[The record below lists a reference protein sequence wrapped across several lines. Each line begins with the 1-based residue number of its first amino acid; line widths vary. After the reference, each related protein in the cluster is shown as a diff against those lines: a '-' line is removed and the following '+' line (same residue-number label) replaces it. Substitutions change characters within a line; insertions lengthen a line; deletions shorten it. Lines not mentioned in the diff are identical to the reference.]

1 MRERRGLALLEG
13 QRAVAT
19 ALDVPEKVRLLVM
32 TDAVSGHPDAD
43 RLRTRAEASGI
54 PVRVVPAGEVV
65 EYAATD
71 HPSGFLAVLAW
82 APRRLP
88 GTAEVMAEIERRAP
102 EQLLCLDRVADPGNL
117 GTLLR
122 TADAFGVGGV
132 VLGRGCV
139 EATNPKV
146 VRSAV
151 GSLLSL
157 PWIVEDVVLPELLP
171 LLHDHGWLVLRA
183 EASSGDS
190 PGPPRPG
197 RPWVLVLGSEAHGTD
212 PRLLTV
218 GQGIHIPIKGSAG
231 SLNVSV
237 AGGILLHL
245 LTRERMD
252 RDG

>member
-1 MRERRGLALLEG
+1 LLEG

-19 ALDVPEKVRLLVM
+19 ALNVPQKVRLLIM
-32 TDAVSGHPDAD
+32 TDAISGHPEAE
-43 RLRTRAEASGI
+43 RLRTQAESSGI
-54 PVRVVPAGEVV
+54 PVRVVPAGELA
-65 EYAATD
+65 ELAATD

-88 GTAEVMAEIERRAP
+88 GTAEVLGEIDRLDP
-102 EQLLCLDRVADPGNL
+102 QSLLCLDRVADPGNL

-122 TADAFGVGGV
+122 TADAFRVGGV

-151 GSLLSL
+151 GSLLGL
-157 PWIVEDVVLPELLP
+157 PWIAEDVLLTELLP
-171 LLHDHGWLVLRA
+171 RLYARGWLVLRA
-183 EASSGDS
+183 EASSGEPPVPPP
-190 PGPPRPG
+190 PGCR
-197 RPWVLVLGSEAHGTD
+197 WVLVLGSEAHGTD
-212 PRLLTV
+212 PRLLAV
-218 GQGIHIPIKGSAG
+218 GQGIHIPIAGSAG

>member
-1 MRERRGLALLEG
+1 M
-13 QRAVAT
+13 AT
-19 ALDVPEKVRLLVM
+19 ALDVPEKVRLLIM
-32 TDAVSGHPDAD
+32 TDAVSGHPEAD
-43 RLRTRAEASGI
+43 RLRIRAEAAGI
-54 PVRVVPAGEVV
+54 PVRVVPAGELA
-65 EYAATD
+65 ELAATE

-88 GTAEVMAEIERRAP
+88 GTVAVMAEIERLAP
-102 EQLLCLDRVADPGNL
+102 ESLLCLDRVADPGNL

-122 TADAFGVGGV
+122 TADAFGVGGI

-157 PWIVEDVVLPELLP
+157 PWIAEDVILPELLP
-171 LLHDHGWLVLRA
+171 LLQERGWLVLRA
-183 EASSGDS
+183 EAASGEP

-197 RPWVLVLGSEAHGTD
+197 RRWVLVLGSEAHGTD
-212 PRLLTV
+212 PRLLSV
-218 GQGIHIPIKGSAG
+218 GQGIHIPIRGSAG